1 MNYIRV
7 ELLSDTCFSSGE
19 VYNSAVDTDVFCDT
33 NGIPVI
39 GGKRLKGCIREAAEE
54 LRDWGYMIDVEG
66 IFGDRY
72 DRNSVIHISDAKPEK
87 YDQYISELS
96 VRNDPMLVHPSRV
109 LDAFTYIRTQTA
121 VDQEGI
127 ADHNTLRSIR
137 VIKKGLV
144 FFASVEFRCDEEKK
158 IEYAQQMLKICKAVR
173 HMGLNRTRGMGSVK
187 VSFEMNMPEI
197 FEDRTPEFITAGRQD
212 GISYSRLDYMLYL
225 HSAVLCKSA
234 AGGQNVCC
242 PYIEGAKILGMIAEA
257 YKTEG
262 EGNEK
267 FAEDTKDRS
276 LICSNAYI
284 SDGKK
289 RFEPA
294 DASLFAVK
302 DDPQQGRCKAV
313 DIMGEL
319 RDDEIEKLSPLGD
332 KFICYNGQQAEEK
345 KVDMEIRYHHSR
357 PADKSIGHVVS
368 GDSNNQMYQ
377 IESISAG
384 QTFAGYI
391 LGNSDQIRK
400 ICELFEKRDHYRIG
414 YNRSAEY
421 GEVSIQVVGLS
432 VNDEV
437 EEGKEKANRFLLR
450 LNSPAILRR
459 ENGMVSPD
467 EEKILDQLKTKLKM
481 PELVLTIEKRFLK
494 FTEIGGYNVT
504 WNARKPS
511 VSVFDKGTSFIM
523 KSSVSICLEKINR
536 IWIGERNMEGYGEIC
551 AEKVPEQ
558 YKFEIIKAK
567 EEKRNVVNES
577 EGVSDMLKWLGTRY
591 AKEIVRAYAMKQAE
605 SIWKSI
611 KKRTNANAV
620 VNQMMMILKE
630 QSNYSEFER
639 TVEDRYDKGVDAKQ
653 EKLET
658 AKKIYVFPEQKI
670 VEMFSS
676 DLPVEIG
683 ENEVYMWY
691 FNTLLTQLKY
701 KIRHQRKGGKDKNEQ

>member
-19 VYNSAVDTDVFCDT
+19 VYNSAVDIDIFRDA

-54 LRDWGYMIDVEG
+54 LRDWGYKIDVEG
-66 IFGDRY
+66 IFGSRHDGY
-72 DRNSVIHISDAKPEK
+72 SAIQISDAKPEQ

-96 VRNDPMLVHPSRV
+96 ARNDPMLVHPSRV

-127 ADHNTLRSIR
+127 TDRNTLRSVR

-144 FFASVEFRCDEEKK
+144 FFAPVEFRCSEEKK
-158 IEYAQQMLKICKAVR
+158 REYEGQMVKICKAVR

-187 VSFEMNMPEI
+187 VSFETKQTSKEEKPKPVMDENR
-197 FEDRTPEFITAGRQD
+197 EDM
-212 GISYSRLDYMLYL
+212 SYFRLDYMLYL

-234 AGGQNVCC
+234 AGGQTVCC

-257 YKTEG
+257 YKTAG

-267 FAEDTKDRS
+267 FAELTKDQS

-284 SDGKK
+284 SDGER

-294 DASLFAVK
+294 DASLFVVK
-302 DDPQQGRCKAV
+302 DDPRQGRCKTV
-313 DIMGEL
+313 DIGEL

-368 GDSNNQMYQ
+368 SDSDNQMYQ

-391 LGNSDQIRK
+391 LGSSKQIRK
-400 ICELFEKRDHYRIG
+400 ICELFQKRNYYRIG

-421 GEVSIQVVGLS
+421 GEVSIHVVGVS
-432 VNDEV
+432 ENNEA
-437 EEGKEKANRFLLR
+437 EKEGECVDRFLLR

-459 ENGMVSPD
+459 ENGMISPD
-467 EEKILDQLKTKLKM
+467 EKIILEQLKKKLGL
-481 PELVLTIEKRFLK
+481 PDLVIEKRFLK
-494 FTEIGGYNVT
+494 FAEIGGYNVT

-511 VSVFDKGTSFIM
+511 IPVFDKGTAFLM
-523 KSSVSICLEKINR
+523 KSSVPICLDKINR

-558 YKFEIIKAK
+558 YKFKIVKAK
-567 EEKRNVVNES
+567 EEKPKAGYES
-577 EGVSDMLKWLGTRY
+577 EETSDMLKWLGTRY
-591 AKEIVRAYAMKQAE
+591 AKEIVRAEAVEEAE
-605 SIWKSI
+605 SIWESI
-611 KKRTNANAV
+611 KGKSNANAV
-620 VNQMMMILKE
+620 VNQMLMILKE
-630 QSNYSEFER
+630 QKKYSEFKR

-658 AKKIYVFPEQKI
+658 AKKIYAFPEKEI
-670 VEMFSS
+670 VEKLPS
-676 DLPVEIG
+676 DLPAAIG
-683 ENEVYMWY
+683 GDEVYTWY
-691 FNTLLTQLKY
+691 FDALLTQLKY
-701 KIRHQRKGGKDKNEQ
+701 KIRHQRKGGKEKNEQ